1 MLTGRPPFQSPT
13 QDEIYKKARDRD
25 YDWPAMDKCD
35 NYICDEAKA
44 LVATMLQPAEDR
56 PDCDT
61 IVQHPFFS
69 CGYVPTV
76 AEMTPKLKE
85 AGADTTQFSSVT
97 IRGPG
102 AQMFAKNLKTLC
114 IASDVGPW
122 CQPEES
128 DDVILS
134 VYNEM
139 KSEQKYGLTPA
150 IPLSSDIVY
159 RPYHEAIGDARIER
173 AARQQQAQLERS
185 NSDQSF
191 PYRQAPTS
199 RSQQSFAAQQ
209 RAQHPGSAVKPPPVP
224 PLPTV
229 MAAPPR
235 RPRALAL
242 EPEPLPRVRP
252 RTEETLEAA
261 VSLETTR
268 RHRLQ
273 RDAEAAQSS
282 DATRRQRSQRDA
294 EVAAIA
300 ATRSTRSAAGGMAS
314 APRRANS
321 RTQSEEKL
329 EQELK
334 VEARLGAELVRD
346 LPRPDSRDRDV
357 TPMPAMDSM
366 FSPYEKVEALP
377 NSSPDDV
384 LRRLE
389 RFQAEIQRALNSR
402 SLGTVQKKHK
412 DHHLVVKWVDYTN
425 KYGLGYIL
433 NDGSV
438 GCIFKALPTEA
449 DPSKLTPPSA
459 IVVRH
464 GEKHLQNREN
474 VQYWDKDQLIPIRD
488 GKEVEFY
495 ENRSERGQYV
505 SRVSAAQFKAAEQAG
520 RPVRLTRGKD
530 EWDDRKRE
538 KLVIWKKFA
547 NYMTVF
553 GREDDHP
560 RDEPVG
566 RIDSEPHNGMV
577 VTFYQRLGDV
587 GIWGFY
593 DGSFQVCIH
602 LIPLLNTEEWH

>member
-102 AQMFAKNLKTLC
+102 AYIFAKNLKTLC

-122 CQPEES
+122 CQQEES

-150 IPLSSDIVY
+150 IPLSSDTVY

-173 AARQQQAQLERS
+173 AARQQQAQLERN
-185 NSDQSF
+185 NSDTSF
-191 PYRQAPTS
+191 PYRPAPTS

-224 PLPTV
+224 PLPAV

-235 RPRALAL
+235 RPRAQAP
-242 EPEPLPRVRP
+242 EPESLPRVRS
-252 RTEETLEAA
+252 RVEETREAA
-261 VSLETTR
+261 P
-268 RHRLQ
+268 
-273 RDAEAAQSS
+273 SS
-282 DATRRQRSQRDA
+282 EATRRQRSQRDA
-294 EVAAIA
+294 EAAAIA

-314 APRRANS
+314 APRRTNP

-346 LPRPDSRDRDV
+346 LPRPDFRDRDV

-438 GCIFKALPTEA
+438 GCIFKALPTENDA
-449 DPSKLTPPSA
+449 NKFTPPSA

-474 VQYWDKDQLIPIRD
+474 VQYWDKDQLIPIRN

-495 ENRSERGQYV
+495 ENRGERGQYV
-505 SRVSAAQFKAAEQAG
+505 SRVPAMQFKAAEQPG
-520 RPVRLTRGKD
+520 RPVRLTRGRD

-553 GREDDHP
+553 GREDGHP

-593 DGSFQVCIH
+593 DGSFQVCLC
-602 LIPLLNTEEWH
+602 LILHPTLLQCNFY